1 MSETNI
7 PFGSEFS
14 PSQTELPQLLVFCK
28 TYSGN
33 KIEIE
38 SKILDTFFANH
49 GNGNKKNQKTLAMN
63 CRLGLKAYGIIDEN
77 SVITDLGEKLFL
89 LKDHTQELY
98 KISGKDE

>member
-38 SKILDTFFANH
+38 SKILDTFLQTMETAIKKSEDI
-49 GNGNKKNQKTLAMN
+49 GN
-63 CRLGLKAYGIIDEN
+63 
-77 SVITDLGEKLFL
+77 
-89 LKDHTQELY
+89 ELSIRVKSLWHY
-98 KISGKDE
+98 

>member
-49 GNGNKKNQKTLAMN
+49 GNGNKKNQR
-63 CRLGLKAYGIIDEN
+63 C
-77 SVITDLGEKLFL
+77 V
-89 LKDHTQELY
+89 
-98 KISGKDE
+98 